1 MRTRLALSL
10 SASIVIGA
18 ACLVAGCGESST
30 SATQPDTSTRSAAN
44 DPAQVRVR
52 SSARH
57 CSGRWAESDR
67 VVVNFSNASSYKL
80 DFEVSQKNT
89 KDRLDRFTLAP
100 KSAPATVRCSGG
112 MTSGI
117 DLQALVEW
125 NERYQYEAWKNA
137 ATGSDVVYCCD
148 LMDLESRTLREPG
161 DSTSFGTW
169 AGGKPAPFTTTMTLE
184 SVRGGIPHFD
194 VTYTDR

>member
-1 MRTRLALSL
+1 MRTGLAVSL
-10 SASIVIGA
+10 SASLVIGA
-18 ACLVAGCGESST
+18 AFLAAGCGGSSPPT
-30 SATQPDTSTRSAAN
+30 TQQNTAERGATASTPTREAASN
-44 DPAQVRVR
+44 
-52 SSARH
+52 RH
-57 CSGRWAESDR
+57 CSGRWVESDR
-67 VVVNFSNASSYKL
+67 VVVNFSNASSYRL
-80 DFEVSQKNT
+80 DVEVSQKKT
-89 KDRLDRFTLAP
+89 TDRNDRFTLAP

-112 MTSGI
+112 MGHGK
-117 DLQALVEW
+117 DLVALVEW

-148 LMDLESRTLREPG
+148 IRYPESRKLHEPG

>member
-1 MRTRLALSL
+1 MRTGLAVSL
-10 SASIVIGA
+10 SASLVIGA
-18 ACLVAGCGESST
+18 AFLAAGCGESST
-30 SATQPDTSTRSAAN
+30 STTQQGTVERGAAADT
-44 DPAQVRVR
+44 PARGA
-52 SSARH
+52 SNRH
-57 CSGRWAESDR
+57 CSGTWLSTDR

-100 KSAPATVRCSGG
+100 KSAPAVKRCSGG
-112 MTSGI
+112 ATSGK

-184 SVRGGIPHFD
+184 SVKGGIPHFD